1 MRRNS
6 VFMLLLGIAGLLMQA
21 CNDTPTAAD
30 PLPYVYV
37 NESIYMNEIR
47 ALGLKSTDGSYLFIN
62 GGLKGI
68 IVYRKAQGVF
78 YAIDRQSTTG
88 RGCAVK
94 VDPTRQFVQ
103 DTCSN
108 TQFDFSGQLISGAP
122 IANLRRY
129 NVNYDGLRIQI
140 TN

>member
-6 VFMLLLGIAGLLMQA
+6 AYGVLLLLLGLLMQA

-37 NESIYMNEIR
+37 NETIYMNEIR
-47 ALGLKSTDGSYLFIN
+47 ALGLKSTDGSYLYIN

-68 IVYRKAQGVF
+68 LVYRKAQGVF

-108 TQFDFSGQLISGAP
+108 TQFDFSGQLVSGAP